1 MYLIDTSFI
10 GTVASVYPRDVFPSL
25 WVQLEE
31 PIFRGDS
38 YFHKTVDKEMKEWKD
53 RTLDWYLKHIDPQY
67 IVSTDD
73 NELALYTDVVRW
85 VANKRQPRYKDR
97 AVNVFMDAADSW
109 LIASAL
115 RHDATIVTNEVRAAP
130 DSRKQVKIPDVADHF
145 GVRCID
151 LLAFLREMK
160 ISI

>member
-1 MYLIDTSFI
+1 MYLIDTNFV

-38 YFHKTVDKEMKEWKD
+38 YFHKAVDKEMKEWKD
-53 RTLDWYLKHIDPQY
+53 PTLDWYLKHIDPQY

-85 VANKRQPRYKDR
+85 VSDERQPRYKER
-97 AVNVFMDAADSW
+97 AVNVFLDAADSW
-109 LIASAL
+109 LVASAL
-115 RHDATIVTNEVRAAP
+115 RHDAAIVTNEVRAAP
-130 DSRKQVKIPDVADHF
+130 DSRRHVKIPDVADHF
-145 GVRCID
+145 GVRCIG
-151 LLAFLREMK
+151 LLAFLREIK

>member
-1 MYLIDTSFI
+1 MYLIDTNFI

-38 YFHKTVDKEMKEWKD
+38 FFHKTVHKEMKEWKD
-53 RTLDWYLKHIDPQY
+53 PTLGWYLKHIDPQY
-67 IVSTDD
+67 IVSTDA

-85 VANKRQPRYKDR
+85 VADERQPRYKDR
-97 AVNVFMDAADSW
+97 AVNMFMDAADSW

-115 RHDATIVTNEVRAAP
+115 RYDATIVTNEVRAAP
-130 DSRKQVKIPDVADHF
+130 DSRKHVKIPDVADHF

-151 LLAFLREMK
+151 LLAYLRAMK